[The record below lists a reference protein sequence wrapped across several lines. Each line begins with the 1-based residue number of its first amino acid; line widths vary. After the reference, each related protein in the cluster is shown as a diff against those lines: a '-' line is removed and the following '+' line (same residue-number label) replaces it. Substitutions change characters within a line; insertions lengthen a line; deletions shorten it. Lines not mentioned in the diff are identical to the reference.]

1 MIERIKKKWAVF
13 WMRRSGITPSG
24 RLAACMAGWFTP
36 PYKGRTCL
44 AHIGRNSYIAPS
56 ASIHHGR
63 LDMADNV
70 FIGERVVIYQTD
82 IESSVYIGR
91 KTHIHYDTII
101 ETGSGGRLTIGTDTH
116 VQPRCQFS
124 AYVGFIE
131 IGDRVQIAPF
141 CAFYPYNH
149 SYGTDE
155 PIKSQPLRT
164 KGGII
169 IEDDVLLSVGVYV
182 LDGVRIGK
190 GAVVGAGAVVT
201 KDIPQNSVVYG
212 NPAKIMQSREIS

>member
-1 MIERIKKKWAVF
+1 MQRAGL
-13 WMRRSGITPSG
+13 SPGG
-24 RLAACMAGWFTP
+24 RLATRLAGCFTP
-36 PYKGRTCL
+36 PYKGRTYL
-44 AHIGRNSYIAPS
+44 AHIGRRGYIAPS
-56 ASIHHGR
+56 ATIHHHDF
-63 LDMADNV
+63 DMADNV
-70 FIGERVVIYQTD
+70 FIGERVVIFQANQP
-82 IESSVYIGR
+82 SSVQIGR
-91 KTHIHYDTII
+91 GTHIHSDTII
-101 ETGSGGRLTIGTDTH
+101 ETGSEGRLTIGADTH

-124 AYVGFIE
+124 AYSGSIE

-149 SYGTDE
+149 SYRIGE

-169 IEDDVLLSVGVYV
+169 IEDDVLLSVGAYV

-201 KDIPQNSVVYG
+201 KDVPQNSVAYG
-212 NPAKIMQSREIS
+212 NPARIMQSREVS